1 MNVRNERL
9 NCYENDT
16 FINNQLMEERKMS
29 NLLKEQYMSAG
40 ITEEVYDFCDRIA
53 DGLKERFE
61 KIDEVAQINQI
72 KVLSAWHKEPL
83 SDLSVQDVLS
93 HLQVMDMMIL
103 AGKLSK
109 QYMPMY
115 FMPNRH
121 LSVRSLPAEHTHLL
135 RLYQRY

>member
-1 MNVRNERL
+1 
-9 NCYENDT
+9 
-16 FINNQLMEERKMS
+16 MS

-72 KVLSAWHKEPL
+72 KVLCAMQKERVSAGCFE
-83 SDLSVQDVLS
+83 SSTGYGYDDLGREL
-93 HLQVMDMMIL
+93 L
-103 AGKLSK
+103 K

>member
-72 KVLSAWHKEPL
+72 KVLCACRKKE
-83 SDLSVQDVLS
+83 SVQDVLS